1 MPTIRLE
8 HVSKIFK
15 GRGHKFETLRNV
27 NLAVEQGEFVFIVG
41 SRGAGS
47 TTLLNMISGDLPPD
61 EGVVYL
67 NQFNLDKLTHRQQK
81 RLPYIFGKVP
91 QEPTLVRSAT
101 VYDNMCS
108 NMKKIDKLRTRFVD
122 EPRMKKALGL
132 VGMAGCEYRYPW
144 QMSISQCK
152 RVELAKAIFNSPPI
166 LLLDKITDLM
176 DDDSIWDIFMLL
188 NELNQRG
195 TTVIMSTHARQFVN
209 FMRRRVVTLVD
220 GRIVGDVEKGRFG
233 DIV

>member
-8 HVSKIFK
+8 HASKIFK
-15 GRGHKFETLRNV
+15 GHRHKIETLRDV
-27 NLAVEQGEFVFIVG
+27 NLTVEQGEFVFIVG

-47 TTLLNMISGDLPPD
+47 TTLLDMIAGDLPPD
-61 EGVVYL
+61 DGVVYL
-67 NQFNLDKLTHRQQK
+67 DHFNLDKLNRRQQK
-81 RLPYIFGKVP
+81 KLPYIFGRVP
-91 QEPTLVRSAT
+91 QESALVRSAT

-108 NMKKIDKLRTRFVD
+108 MKKMERLRTRLVD

-132 VGMAGCEYRYPW
+132 VGMAGCEYRYPLE
-144 QMSISQCK
+144 MSISQCK

-166 LLLDKITDLM
+166 LLLDKITDKM

-188 NELNQRG
+188 NELNRRG
-195 TTVIMSTHARQFVN
+195 TTVIMSTHAKQFVN

-220 GRIVGDVEKGRFG
+220 GRVVGDVQKGRFG

>member
-15 GRGHKFETLRNV
+15 GHRHKFETLRDV
-27 NLAVEQGEFVFIVG
+27 NLTVEQGEFVFIIG

-47 TTLLNMISGDLPPD
+47 TTLLDMVAGDLPPD
-61 EGVVYL
+61 DGTVYL
-67 NQFNLDKLTHRQQK
+67 DHFNLDKLNRRQQK
-81 RLPYIFGKVP
+81 KLPYIFGRVP
-91 QEPTLVRSAT
+91 QESALVRSAT

-108 NMKKIDKLRTRFVD
+108 MKKMERLRTKLVD

-132 VGMAGCEYRYPW
+132 VGMAGCEYRYPLD
-144 QMSISQCK
+144 MSISQCK
-152 RVELAKAIFNSPPI
+152 RVELAKAILNSPPI
-166 LLLDKITDLM
+166 LLLDKITDRM

-195 TTVIMSTHARQFVN
+195 TTIIMSTHARQFVN

-220 GRIVGDVEKGRFG
+220 GRVVGDVARGRFG

>member
-8 HVSKIFK
+8 PASKIFK
-15 GRGHKFETLRNV
+15 AHRHKFETLRDV
-27 NLAVEQGEFVFIVG
+27 NLTVEQGEFVFIVG

-47 TTLLNMISGDLPPD
+47 TTLLDMIAGDLPPD
-61 EGVVYL
+61 DGVVYL
-67 NQFNLDKLTHRQQK
+67 DHFNLDKLNRRQQK
-81 RLPYIFGKVP
+81 KLPYIFGRVP
-91 QEPTLVRSAT
+91 QESALVRSAT

-108 NMKKIDKLRTRFVD
+108 MKKMERLRTRLVD

-132 VGMAGCEYRYPW
+132 VGMAGCEYRYPLE
-144 QMSISQCK
+144 MSISQCK

-166 LLLDKITDLM
+166 LLLDKITDKM

-188 NELNQRG
+188 NELNRRG
-195 TTVIMSTHARQFVN
+195 TTVIMSTHAKQFVN
-209 FMRRRVVTLVD
+209 FMRRRVATLVD
-220 GRIVGDVEKGRFG
+220 GRGGGDVQKGRFG

>member
-15 GRGHKFETLRNV
+15 GRGHKFETLRDV
-27 NLAVEQGEFVFIVG
+27 NLTIGQGEFVFIVG

-47 TTLLNMISGDLPPD
+47 TTLLRMIGGELPPD
-61 EGVVYL
+61 DGEVYL
-67 NQFNLDKLTHRQQK
+67 DHFNLDKLNRRQQK
-81 RLPYIFGKVP
+81 KLPYIFGKVP
-91 QEPTLVRSAT
+91 QESELVRSAT
-101 VYDNMCS
+101 VYDNLCPPQKM
-108 NMKKIDKLRTRFVD
+108 DRLRARLVD
-122 EPRMKKALGL
+122 QPRIRKALGL
-132 VGMAGCEYRYPW
+132 VGMAGWEYRYPLD
-144 QMSISQCK
+144 MSISQCK
-152 RVELAKAIFNSPPI
+152 RVELARAILNSPPI
-166 LLLDKITDLM
+166 LLLDKITDRM

-195 TTVIMSTHARQFVN
+195 TTIIMSTHARQFVN

-220 GRIVGDVEKGRFG
+220 GRVVGDVEKGRFG

>member
-15 GRGHKFETLRNV
+15 GHGHKFETLRDV
-27 NLAVEQGEFVFIVG
+27 NLTIEQGEFVFVVG

-47 TTLLNMISGDLPPD
+47 TTLLEMIAGDLPPD
-61 EGVVYL
+61 DGVVYL
-67 NQFNLDKLTHRQQK
+67 NHFNLDKLTRRQQK
-81 RLPYIFGKVP
+81 KLPYIFGKVP
-91 QEPTLVRSAT
+91 QESALVRSAT

-108 NMKKIDKLRTRFVD
+108 MKKMERLRTRLVV

-132 VGMAGCEYRYPW
+132 VGMAGCEYRYPLD
-144 QMSISQCK
+144 MSISQCK

-166 LLLDKITDLM
+166 LLLDKITDRM

-195 TTVIMSTHARQFVN
+195 TTIVMSTHAKQFVN

-220 GRIVGDVEKGRFG
+220 GRVVGDVEKGRFG

>member
-8 HVSKIFK
+8 HASKIFK
-15 GRGHKFETLRNV
+15 GHRHKFETLRDV
-27 NLAVEQGEFVFIVG
+27 NLTIEQGEFVFIVG

-47 TTLLNMISGDLPPD
+47 TTLLDMIAGDLPPD
-61 EGVVYL
+61 DGAVYL
-67 NQFNLDKLTHRQQK
+67 DHFNLDKLNRRQQK
-81 RLPYIFGKVP
+81 KLPYIFGRVP
-91 QEPTLVRSAT
+91 QESALVRSAT
-101 VYDNMCS
+101 VYDNMCGL
-108 NMKKIDKLRTRFVD
+108 KKMERLRTRLVD

-132 VGMAGCEYRYPW
+132 VGMAGCEYRYPLE
-144 QMSISQCK
+144 MSISQCK

-166 LLLDKITDLM
+166 LLLDKITDRM

-188 NELNQRG
+188 NELNRRG
-195 TTVIMSTHARQFVN
+195 TTVIMSTHAKQFVN

-220 GRIVGDVEKGRFG
+220 GRVVGDVQKGKFG

>member
-8 HVSKIFK
+8 HASKIFK
-15 GRGHKFETLRNV
+15 GRGHKFETLRDV
-27 NLAVEQGEFVFIVG
+27 NLKVEQGEFVFIIG

-47 TTLLNMISGDLPPD
+47 TTLLDMMAGDLPPD
-61 EGVVYL
+61 DGAVYL
-67 NQFNLDKLTHRQQK
+67 DHFNLDKLNRRQQK
-81 RLPYIFGKVP
+81 KLPYIFGRVP
-91 QEPTLVRSAT
+91 QESALVRSAT

-108 NMKKIDKLRTRFVD
+108 MNKMERLRTRLVD
-122 EPRMKKALGL
+122 EPRMKKALAL
-132 VGMAGCEYRYPW
+132 VGMAGCEYRYPL

-152 RVELAKAIFNSPPI
+152 RVELAKAILNSPPI
-166 LLLDKITDLM
+166 LLLDKITDKM
-176 DDDSIWDIFMLL
+176 DDDSIWDIFLLL
-188 NELNQRG
+188 NELNHRG
-195 TTVIMSTHARQFVN
+195 TTVVMSTHARQFVN